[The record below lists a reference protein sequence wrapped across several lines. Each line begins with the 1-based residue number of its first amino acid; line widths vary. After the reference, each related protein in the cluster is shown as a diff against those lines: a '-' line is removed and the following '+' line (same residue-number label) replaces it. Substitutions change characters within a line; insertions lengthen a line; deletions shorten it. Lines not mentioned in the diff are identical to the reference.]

1 MHCSRYK
8 SNSFKVECEEEGKM
22 AKKAVYIAS
31 TTEYAGKSIVIM
43 ALALIAKGLGKK
55 VGYFKPIG
63 TESTLKGKLLDEDT
77 EIMKNLLKLE
87 GDARVYCPVILRKH
101 MFLEDF
107 SPRDSSKYI
116 NEILR
121 AYEEA
126 SREKDIVLIEGAS
139 TLSSGAFLNCSAP
152 QLAEKLDAEVLLV
165 SKFKNDHIVDEILQA
180 WDYALRWNVQISG
193 VLINQV
199 PKSMMN
205 RTEHVIKPILE
216 DNDIKVLGII
226 PEDRMLGALT
236 VKEIHEA
243 IGGNILAGKEGM
255 DKLVETVLVG
265 AMTPESAMRY
275 FQKAKNELVIT
286 GGDRTDIV
294 FAALEAGA
302 TAVIL
307 TGNLYPSIK
316 IFPRADELAVPLI
329 LVPYD
334 TYTTLQIVQSIVGR
348 IKPNDQKRIERAKRL
363 IEENIEWKQILLN
376 CQS

>member
-1 MHCSRYK
+1 
-8 SNSFKVECEEEGKM
+8 
-22 AKKAVYIAS
+22 
-31 TTEYAGKSIVIM
+31 
-43 ALALIAKGLGKK
+43 
-55 VGYFKPIG
+55 
-63 TESTLKGKLLDEDT
+63 
-77 EIMKNLLKLE
+77 
-87 GDARVYCPVILRKH
+87 
-101 MFLEDF
+101 
-107 SPRDSSKYI
+107 
-116 NEILR
+116 
-121 AYEEA
+121 
-126 SREKDIVLIEGAS
+126 VLIEGAS
-139 TLSSGAFLNCSAP
+139 TLSSGAFLNCSVP

-165 SKFKNDHIVDEILQA
+165 SKFKNDHTVNEILQVC
-180 WDYALRWNVQISG
+180 DYALRWNVQISG

-199 PKSMMN
+199 PESMMD

-216 DNDIKVLGII
+216 DNDVKVLGII
-226 PEDRMLGALT
+226 PEDRMLGTLT
-236 VKEIHEA
+236 VREIHEA
-243 IGGNILAGKEGM
+243 VGGNVLAGKEGM

-307 TGNLYPSIK
+307 TGNLHPSIK

-334 TYTTLQIVQSIVGR
+334 TYTTLQMVQSIVGR

-363 IEENIEWKQILLN
+363 IEENTEWKQILLN

>member
-1 MHCSRYK
+1 
-8 SNSFKVECEEEGKM
+8 M

-31 TTEYAGKSIVIM
+31 TTEYAGKSMVIM
-43 ALALIAKGLGKK
+43 ALALIAKDLGKK

-63 TESTLKGKLLDEDT
+63 TESLGSLKGKLLDEDAET
-77 EIMKNLLKLE
+77 MKSLLKLE
-87 GDARVYCPVILRKH
+87 GEIRIYCPVILRKH

-107 SPRDSSKYI
+107 VPYNSSKYI
-116 NEILR
+116 NEILT

-126 SREKDIVLIEGAS
+126 SREKDIMLIEGAS
-139 TLSSGAFLNCSAP
+139 TLSSGAFLNCSVP
-152 QLAEKLDAEVLLV
+152 HLAAKLEAEVLLV
-165 SKFKNDHIVDEILQA
+165 SRLRDDHIVDEILQA
-180 WDYALRWNVQISG
+180 SDYALRWNTRVSG
-193 VLINQV
+193 VIINRV
-199 PKSMMN
+199 PEGMME
-205 RTEHVIKPILE
+205 RTKRVIKPLLE
-216 DNDIKVLGII
+216 DSGIKVLGII

-236 VKEIHEA
+236 VREIQEA
-243 IGGNILAGKEGM
+243 VGGNVLAGKEGM
-255 DKLVETVLVG
+255 DKLVESVLVG

-307 TGNLYPSIK
+307 TGNLHPSVK
-316 IFPRADELAVPLI
+316 IFPRADDLAVPLI

-334 TYTTLQIVQSIVGR
+334 TYTTLRMVQGIVGR
-348 IKPNDQKRIERAKRL
+348 IKPNDQKRIDRAKRL
-363 IEENIEWKQILLN
+363 IKANTEWKHILLN

>member
-1 MHCSRYK
+1 
-8 SNSFKVECEEEGKM
+8 M

-43 ALALIAKGLGKK
+43 ALALIAKGSGKK

-63 TESTLKGKLLDEDT
+63 TESSLKGKLLDEDA

-87 GDARVYCPVILRKH
+87 GDAQVYCPVILRKH

-107 SPRDSSKYI
+107 SLHDPSKYI
-116 NEILR
+116 NEILT

-180 WDYALRWNVQISG
+180 CNYALRWNVQISG
-193 VLINQV
+193 VIINRV
-199 PKSMMN
+199 PESMKD

-216 DNDIKVLGII
+216 DNGVKVLGVI
-226 PEDRMLGALT
+226 PEDRMLSALT
-236 VKEIHEA
+236 VREIHEA
-243 IGGNILAGKEGM
+243 VGGSVLAGKEGM
-255 DKLVETVLVG
+255 NNLVETVLVG

-307 TGNLYPSIK
+307 TGNLHPSVK
-316 IFPRADELAVPLI
+316 IFPRADDLSVPLI

-334 TYTTLQIVQSIVGR
+334 TYTTLQMVQGIVGR
-348 IKPNDQKRIERAKRL
+348 IRPNDQKRIERARRL
-363 IEENIEWKQILLN
+363 VEKNTEWKQILPN